1 LTDPADKECWTCQ
14 ADKEY
19 RTKKSDKADAD
30 LAAKADQT
38 DTSVS
43 DWADRVVTNRADMTA
58 QADAGLEDKVD
69 RAGRTLNMS
78 TGLGI
83 RCATSDRQSPS
94 LSKNLSSK
102 IYR

>member
-1 LTDPADKECWTCQ
+1 MECRTKEADKPDEDR
-14 ADKEY
+14 A
-19 RTKKSDKADAD
+19 TKT
-30 LAAKADQT
+30 DQT

-43 DWADRVVTNRADMTA
+43 DRADRVVTDRADMAA
-58 QADAGLEDKVD
+58 QADAGMEDKAD